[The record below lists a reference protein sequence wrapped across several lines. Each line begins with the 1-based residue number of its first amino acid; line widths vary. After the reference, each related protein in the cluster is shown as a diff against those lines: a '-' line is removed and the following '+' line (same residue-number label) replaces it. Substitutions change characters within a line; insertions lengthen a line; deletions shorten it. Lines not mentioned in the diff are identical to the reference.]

1 MVLDARFAQR
11 ISTRLDARRI
21 VMLRPHATG
30 KEGVGALVAASAFQ
44 AGGDP
49 IVISLKKPG
58 RALRMVEIA
67 RRDGV
72 GRIAMCVRRMCTRLV
87 ARWRAMRR
95 RRAVGTEGAMMLGTA
110 SALQDGVVV
119 IAGLGKTA
127 QMAGAGRSVTCV
139 RRMCLGGVATRR
151 GA

>member
-1 MVLDARFAQR
+1 MKMVEIVRRDGVVLDARFAQR
-11 ISTRLDARRI
+11 ISTRLGARRI
-21 VMLRPHATG
+21 AMLRPHATG

-58 RALRMVEIA
+58 RALKMVEIA
-67 RRDGV
+67 RR
-72 GRIAMCVRRMCTRLV
+72 
-87 ARWRAMRR
+87 
-95 RRAVGTEGAMMLGTA
+95 
-110 SALQDGVVV
+110 
-119 IAGLGKTA
+119 
-127 QMAGAGRSVTCV
+127 AGAGRSVTCV

>member
-1 MVLDARFAQR
+1 
-11 ISTRLDARRI
+11 
-21 VMLRPHATG
+21 
-30 KEGVGALVAASAFQ
+30 
-44 AGGDP
+44 
-49 IVISLKKPG
+49 
-58 RALRMVEIA
+58 
-67 RRDGV
+67 
-72 GRIAMCVRRMCTRLV
+72 
-87 ARWRAMRR
+87 MRR

-119 IAGLGKTA
+119 IAGSGKTA